1 VSTPWLSY
9 EGAYVGECSA
19 ADGANV
25 LRIAGVPGAPQLNAV
40 PPSFGLHLVDGNIAL
55 GNLVDLVRVQAKA
68 FVKRS
73 K

>member
-9 EGAYVGECSA
+9 EDAYVGECSH
-19 ADGANV
+19 ADDANT

-55 GNLVDLVRVQAKA
+55 GNLVDMVRKQAKA
-68 FVKRS
+68 FVEKS